1 MINVT
6 YPTLDLEAIG
16 TRIKS
21 LRLSSGYT
29 AHEIATY
36 MGFTG
41 PQAIYKWEW
50 GKTLPTVDN
59 LYALSRLF
67 GVTIEQILVG
77 NGEFLLFMQL
87 WCTVLKMVRAELL
100 RLTHILIADIVDF
113 LLRK

>member
-6 YPTLDLEAIG
+6 YPTLDLEEIG

-77 NGEFLLFMQL
+77 NGEFFIYSI
-87 WCTVLKMVRAELL
+87 TVCGFVKGVGG
-100 RLTHILIADIVDF
+100 IVTV
-113 LLRK
+113 